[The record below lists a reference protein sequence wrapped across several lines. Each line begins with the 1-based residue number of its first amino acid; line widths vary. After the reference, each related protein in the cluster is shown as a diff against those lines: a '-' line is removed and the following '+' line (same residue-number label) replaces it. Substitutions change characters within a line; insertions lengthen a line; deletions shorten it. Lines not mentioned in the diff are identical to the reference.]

1 MSWKSLSVGSGANR
15 RVCSGPHAA
24 GLESFEQ
31 PLQADLHA
39 QRAVWLAAQ
48 LEAPRWGSVQG
59 YDGCGMSAGL
69 LHNTALLPGGH
80 AGPVQGSLW
89 KLLDTMQKH
98 PGATAAPALR
108 ALLGRLQACGW
119 EIAPHGL
126 LVAAGT
132 LKAVTP
138 SAILRE
144 LTPPDGSVAQSG
156 TGWQRASS
164 WALAFHEA
172 FAEPPTRAAQVDY
185 AGRWLAAD
193 GRGDEHRLYAL
204 FMPAGFT
211 PAGSEFLALSAAQ
224 LPPEIELAMCIYH
237 AFSVHNPEHA
247 RSALAAV
254 LQRVD
259 GSDPAKLGKALVVA
273 LANRTPRW
281 KLKRYPRTRAA
292 LRTDAARALWPSAL
306 IDRIAPAVA

>member
-1 MSWKSLSVGSGANR
+1 MVTVSWKSLAVGSGARR

-24 GLESFEQ
+24 GSEPFVQ

-39 QRAVWLAAQ
+39 HRAVWLAAQ

-69 LHNTALLPGGH
+69 LHNTAVLPGGH

-89 KLLDTMQKH
+89 KLLVTMRKH
-98 PGATAAPALR
+98 PGAASAATLAALVAR
-108 ALLGRLQACGW
+108 FTACGW

-132 LKAVTP
+132 LKAVAP
-138 SAILRE
+138 GAILRE

-156 TGWQRASS
+156 SGWQRASS
-164 WALAFHEA
+164 WATAFHDA
-172 FAEPPTRAAQVDY
+172 FADPATRAGQVEH
-185 AGRWLAAD
+185 AARWLAAD
-193 GRGDEHRLYAL
+193 RRGDEHRMYAL
-204 FMPAGFT
+204 FAPAGV
-211 PAGSEFLALSAAQ
+211 EFLELPAAALPA
-224 LPPEIELAMCIYH
+224 EIELAMCIYH

-259 GSDPAKLGKALVVA
+259 GADPQKLARALVGA
-273 LANRTPRW
+273 LAHRTPRW

-306 IDRIAPAVA
+306 IDRIVPAAA

>member
-1 MSWKSLSVGSGANR
+1 MVSVSWNSLSVGSGSNR

-24 GLESFEQ
+24 GSEPFAQ
-31 PLQADLHA
+31 PLQPGLHA

-80 AGPVQGSLW
+80 AGPTQGTLW
-89 KLLDTMQKH
+89 KLLDTMKKH
-98 PGATAAPALR
+98 PGAAEAPALG
-108 ALLGRLQACGW
+108 ALLGRLQACAW

-126 LVAAGT
+126 LVGAGT

-144 LTPPDGSVAQSG
+144 LTPPDGSVAQTGS
-156 TGWQRASS
+156 GWQRASS
-164 WALAFHEA
+164 WALSFHEA
-172 FAEPPTRAAQVDY
+172 FTEPATRAAQVEY

-193 GRGDEHRLYAL
+193 RRGDEHRLYAL
-204 FMPAGFT
+204 FT
-211 PAGSEFLALSAAQ
+211 PAGSELLELSAAA

-259 GSDPAKLGKALVVA
+259 GSDPQKLAKALVVA

-306 IDRIAPAVA
+306 IERIAPAVA